1 MDKLCIS
8 KTKYTPE
15 VCMDSATR
23 TVSFT
28 GNCYPENA
36 AEFFVPIFDW
46 LREYVK
52 QFERIEVDFKVNYFN
67 TSSSKCF
74 LIILEILE
82 EFASSNGKVMVNWY
96 YREDDED
103 MLESGEELFF
113 GINLPH
119 KVIPF
124 IE

>member
-8 KTKYTPE
+8 RTKYTPE
-15 VCMDSATR
+15 VNMDSDLHS
-23 TVSFT
+23 VSFA

-36 AEFFVPIFDW
+36 VEFFEPILEW
-46 LREYVK
+46 LREYIR
-52 QFERIEVDFKVNYFN
+52 EHENIEVDFKVNYFN

-82 EFASSNGKVMVNWY
+82 AFSASGGKVMVNWY

-113 GINLPH
+113 GVSIPH
-119 KVIPF
+119 KIIPY